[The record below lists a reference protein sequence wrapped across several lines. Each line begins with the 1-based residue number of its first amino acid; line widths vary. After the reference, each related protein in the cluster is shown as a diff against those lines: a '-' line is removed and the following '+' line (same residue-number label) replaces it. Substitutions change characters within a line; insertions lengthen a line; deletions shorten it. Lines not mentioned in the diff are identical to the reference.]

1 MLVGPRTRSGP
12 WRTECAS
19 LYETSFLAGA
29 MQWTSGIGIPLLVSS
44 TVFCA
49 LILANKM
56 SGRPSR
62 WTRMRPKRQ
71 RITSADLRAAG
82 LSSERRPPTPNIADP
97 KEQLAAV
104 SRVDFERRR
113 LLNREEV
120 PVLRLLE
127 QTAREANAGFRVMA
141 QTSLGEIIRPKP
153 NSGTEEELQLAFRSI
168 NSKRIDFG
176 IFDRFGQLVVAV
188 EYQGSGHYR
197 ETSFMRD
204 AVKQEALRKAGVQ
217 VLAIHEGFQAPEVL
231 PRLRRALGMPTSPEI
246 GGRKLPT
253 SGRSAA

>member
-1 MLVGPRTRSGP
+1 MYNS
-12 WRTECAS
+12 
-19 LYETSFLAGA
+19 SFFAGVLEKA
-29 MQWTSGIGIPLLVSS
+29 DGVSAALIVFVAVFCGLLVLNR
-44 TVFCA
+44 V
-49 LILANKM
+49 IPRN
-56 SGRPSR
+56 
-62 WTRMRPKRQ
+62 RMWKFARPKRH
-71 RITSADLRAAG
+71 RADPASFVTARV
-82 LSSERRPPTPNIADP
+82 RPNPRPTPNIADP
-97 KEQLAAV
+97 KEQLAAI
-104 SRVDFERRR
+104 SRVGFETRR

-127 QTAREANAGFRVMA
+127 RTVREANAGYRVMA

-188 EYQGSGHYR
+188 EYQGSGHYH

-217 VLAIHEGFQAPEVL
+217 VMAIEERFQAAEVL
-231 PRLRRALGMPTSPEI
+231 PRLRRALGMPTESSTDGLEVA
-246 GGRKLPT
+246 T

>member
-1 MLVGPRTRSGP
+1 MRAAAIV
-12 WRTECAS
+12 
-19 LYETSFLAGA
+19 F
-29 MQWTSGIGIPLLVSS
+29 V
-44 TVFCA
+44 TVFCG
-49 LILANKM
+49 LLLASRLTPRNRMWKFA
-56 SGRPSR
+56 RPDS
-62 WTRMRPKRQ
+62 KRTYPTQ
-71 RITSADLRAAG
+71 TPPARIGQD
-82 LSSERRPPTPNIADP
+82 RPPTPNIADP
-97 KEQLAAV
+97 KEQLAAI
-104 SRVDFERRR
+104 SRVGFERRR

-127 QTAREANAGFRVMA
+127 QTVREANAGYRVMA

-168 NSKRIDFG
+168 NSKRLDFG

-217 VLAIHEGFQAPEVL
+217 VIAIADGFEPAEVL
-231 PRLRRALGMPTSPEI
+231 PRLRRALGMPASPEI
-246 GGRKLPT
+246 GGRKLPAAV
-253 SGRSAA
+253 RSAA